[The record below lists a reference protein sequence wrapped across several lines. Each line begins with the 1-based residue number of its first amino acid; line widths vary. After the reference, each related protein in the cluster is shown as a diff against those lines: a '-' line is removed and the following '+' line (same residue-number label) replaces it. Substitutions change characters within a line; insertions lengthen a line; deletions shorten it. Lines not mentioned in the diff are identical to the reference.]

1 MVKECLDLTSPHDG
15 HEWFLLSVSS
25 SPCLHSVLSL
35 SPPAAVLRPTLTVLG
50 PSEKELQQQGSATLA
65 CLAAGGSPSSWRLS
79 WSVVGSGGDAVSQ
92 GVSLSSSE
100 VPGTDGRYSWSS
112 TLSLSAEQ
120 WRGAGSVVCQAS
132 LDGQRPVT
140 QSLER
145 DRCSA

>member
-15 HEWFLLSVSS
+15 LESFVLSVSW

-35 SPPAAVLRPTLTVLG
+35 SPPAAVLRPSLTVLG
-50 PSEKELQQQGSATLA
+50 PSAEELQQGSATLA

-79 WSVVGSGGDAVSQ
+79 WSVRGSTGAAVSQ
-92 GVSLSSSE
+92 GVSLSSPE

-120 WRGAGSVVCQAS
+120 WRGAASVLCQAT
-132 LDGQRPVT
+132 LDGQSPVT

-145 DRCSA
+145 DQCSA

>member
-1 MVKECLDLTSPHDG
+1 M
-15 HEWFLLSVSS
+15 LSVSS

-50 PSEKELQQQGSATLA
+50 PSAEELQQQGSATLA

-79 WSVVGSGGDAVSQ
+79 WSVGGSGGGVSQ
-92 GVSLSSSE
+92 GVTLSSPE

-120 WRGAGSVVCQAS
+120 WRRAGSVVCQAS
-132 LDGQRPVT
+132 LDGQSPVT

-145 DRCSA
+145 DQCSA